1 MTFPAITAFHAGLL
15 GILFV
20 ALSIWVSM
28 GRAQF
33 KVHHGDGGKVPL
45 QRRIRI
51 QANFAEYVPLAL
63 LLIGLNEAAG
73 AADWIIRSLLVA
85 LLIAR
90 LVHPVG
96 MVAPEGSL
104 QQYALR
110 APAMM
115 VTWTVIAIASAML
128 TLR

>member
-1 MTFPAITAFHAGLL
+1 MTFPAITAFYAGLL
-15 GILFV
+15 GILFLI
-20 ALSIWVSM
+20 LSIWVSM

-51 QANFAEYVPLAL
+51 QANFAEYAPLAL

-73 AADWIIRSLLVA
+73 VADWIVGSLLVA

-110 APAMM
+110 APSMM
-115 VTWTVIAIASAML
+115 VTWTVIAIAALML
-128 TLR
+128 ILR

>member
-1 MTFPAITAFHAGLL
+1 MTFPPITAFYAGLL
-15 GILFV
+15 GILFLI
-20 ALSIWVSM
+20 LSIWVSM

-33 KVHHGDGGKVPL
+33 KVHHGDGGKAPL

-63 LLIGLNEAAG
+63 LLIALNEAAG
-73 AADWIIRSLLVA
+73 AADWIVQFLLVA

-96 MVAPEGSL
+96 MVAPEGSP

-115 VTWTVIAIASAML
+115 ATWTVIAIASAML
-128 TLR
+128 VLR

>member
-1 MTFPAITAFHAGLL
+1 MVFPALTAFYAGLFGL
-15 GILFV
+15 LFIL
-20 ALSIWVSM
+20 LSVWVSA

-33 KVHHGDGGKVPL
+33 RAHHGDAGEVRL

-63 LLIGLNEAAG
+63 ILIGFCEAGGSAP
-73 AADWIIRSLLVA
+73 AIVRA
-85 LLIAR
+85 LLIALLVAR
-90 LVHPVG
+90 LVHPFG

-115 VTWTVIAIASAML
+115 ATWTVIAVASVMAL
-128 TLR
+128 AL